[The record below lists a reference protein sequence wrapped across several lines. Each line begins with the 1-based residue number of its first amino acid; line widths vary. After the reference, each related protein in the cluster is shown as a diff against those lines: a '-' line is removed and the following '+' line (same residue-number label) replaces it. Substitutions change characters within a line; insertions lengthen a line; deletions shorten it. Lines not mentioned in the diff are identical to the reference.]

1 MVGNPNLEIVI
12 MSHERPEFLKR
23 ALAALVEIDFG
34 QIPKITVSDNPSE
47 PSKRVSKEIVSGF
60 NYILREGLGATSHL
74 NQIISEISSEWV
86 LITHDD
92 DEMLPLMGDLFKEYS
107 SNPKIGM
114 ITGRSLILNSSGD
127 IVRNEAYESRLRKSE
142 LNTIHSHPKNDLFWH
157 LFDLGSLFP
166 ASAMIIRNEI
176 YKNIQRINPDVNLA
190 SDYSLSLKIVKSN
203 TTIFEGVN
211 PVMRYWLHGDNSV
224 YSHEA
229 ISSLRSELTIAKIDE
244 LTNSDFN
251 LSIKRN
257 LRLSKQIF
265 QSVILLNVH
274 HEYEKLA
281 TLNHYIN
288 RYKNLKGR
296 LFFGRTFMIRNR
308 LFSMIVKLEMR
319 RRIRR

>member
-1 MVGNPNLEIVI
+1 MVGRPNLEIVI

-23 ALAALVEIDFG
+23 ALAALVKIDFG

-47 PSKRVSKEIVSGF
+47 PSKRVSREIVGGF

-92 DEMLPLMGDLFKEYS
+92 DEILPLMGDLFKEYS

-127 IVRNEAYESRLRKSE
+127 IVRNNAYESRLRKSE
-142 LNTIHSHPKNDLFWH
+142 LNTTHSHPKNNLFWY

-176 YKNIQRINPDVNLA
+176 YKNIQEINPDVNLA
-190 SDYSLSLKIVKSN
+190 SDYSLSLKTVKSN
-203 TTIFEGVN
+203 NIIFEGVN

-224 YSHEA
+224 YSDEA
-229 ISSLRSELTIAKIDE
+229 ISSLRSELTIAKIDVI
-244 LTNSDFN
+244 TNSEFN

-257 LRLSKQIF
+257 LTLSKQIF

-281 TLNHYIN
+281 TLNRYIS

-296 LFFGRTFMIRNR
+296 LFFGRTFVIRNR

>member
-1 MVGNPNLEIVI
+1 

-23 ALAALVEIDFG
+23 ALVALGKIDFG
-34 QIPKITVSDNPSE
+34 QTPKITISDNPSE
-47 PSKRVSKEIVSGF
+47 PSKKISKDIVEGF

-74 NQIISEISSEWV
+74 NQIISEIKSEWI

-92 DEMLPLMGDLFKEYS
+92 DEILPLMGDLFKEYS

-127 IVRNEAYESRLRKSE
+127 IVRNNAYESRLRKSK
-142 LNTIHSHPKNDLFWH
+142 LHSTHSHPKNDLFWY

-166 ASAMIIRNEI
+166 ASAMIIRSEI
-176 YKNIQRINPDVNLA
+176 YKDIQKINSDVNLA
-190 SDYSLSLKIVKSN
+190 SDYSLSLKIAKSN
-203 TTIFEGVN
+203 SIVFEGVN

-244 LTNSDFN
+244 ITNSDFK
-251 LSIKRN
+251 LSLRRN
-257 LRLSKQIF
+257 LNLSKQIF
-265 QSVILLNVH
+265 QSIILLNVH

-281 TLNHYIN
+281 TLNRYIN
-288 RYKNLKGR
+288 RYKNSKGR
-296 LFFGRTFMIRNR
+296 LLFGRTFVIRNK
-308 LFSMIVKLEMR
+308 LFSMIVKLEMQ